1 MNRKKFGR
9 LVAKLRIERHDH
21 NGKSWTQSNLAER
34 ANTSS
39 HIIGRI
45 ERGEKVLLDPGALTL
60 MANAFNLNTRQRL
73 EFFQAAL
80 GIEECDLPHPS
91 LTAEKILQEVTGVL
105 EGISL
110 PGFVVDSY
118 DNAVLVNARMLAL
131 FDFITDLRRIAP
143 ERVAG
148 YNILR
153 FVFSEESRFY
163 ELLDGNSA
171 PYLRQSIHFFKTI
184 SFRNRA
190 TRFYAQMM
198 DAFAT
203 EPAMR
208 RFGEYFS
215 QPKNEGGEYVYES
228 SPATLRHPQF
238 GELKFFSPATSNI
251 STPFGSLYLI
261 TYLPASPHTLQVFA
275 GLPVEEN
282 SVEQYADWPIP
293 ADEWDDDEILDDEI
307 LNEEEE
313 ENV

>member
-9 LVAKLRIERHDH
+9 LVAKLRSERHDYD
-21 NGKSWTQSNLAER
+21 GKPWTQSKLAER
-34 ANTSS
+34 ANTSP

-45 ERGEKVLLDPGALTL
+45 ERGEKVLLEPGVLTL
-60 MANAFNLNTRQRL
+60 MANALHLTTRERL

-80 GIEECDLPHPS
+80 GIEDCDLPHPD

-190 TRFYAQMM
+190 TCFYGQMM

-208 RFGEYFS
+208 RFGEYFN
-215 QPKNEGGEYVYES
+215 QPKDEGGEYVYES
-228 SPATLRHPQF
+228 SPATLQHPQF
-238 GELKFFSPATSNI
+238 GELKFFSPAASSI

-261 TYLPASPHTLQVFA
+261 AYLPASPHTLQVFA
-275 GLPVEEN
+275 SLPVEEN
-282 SVEQYADWPIP
+282 TVEQYSDWPIP
-293 ADEWDDDEILDDEI
+293 ADEWDEDEL
-307 LNEEEE
+307 LLSEEE